1 MEIESKNFFR
11 ILSALLFKSDISEES
26 AKFKKF
32 LSSDKVLNKTFT
44 GISGSDSQEIKF
56 LGNIKNNKVLIND
69 DDIISIIFL
78 CCLYFNEIDERY
90 KDKSAYPI
98 ENILCFYD
106 HPSDTI
112 ELERFKG
119 ESLLTYCE
127 KHPNIGCKFSIDSV
141 REKYPNLNSSDLYF
155 SYRLSN
161 CLGELT
167 NVLSSKSKNFSILRK
182 VPTIL
187 SNEKYADQSD
197 LLTSCVNYMDCYSE
211 VSSSESLLPLYTQS
225 LPLCNLIYLL
235 LPIDERDKLYSN
247 EIFLGCLYTLLRDY
261 VDEKDTLKLRVN
273 ILNNFID
280 DHLSTLKKLFSF
292 GFETDFRKVIKS
304 EEFSARQLFEVN
316 ELRQLLLEESA
327 KSVNAKS
334 YAQSLSDKSDLV
346 MEKIISDYF
355 KIYFNINH
363 PELAVALTLVF
374 FSFMSTSPNIRKR
387 SEEFKFNYIAD
398 DGRER
403 VGKIKSKHF
412 VGYIDSRKNELSLRD
427 KDRNYI
433 RLFCSKRAN
442 LAIRVN
448 EKFKFQPTVMDK
460 CPKVLPYMKIDFY
473 KGLKATLLTKEET
486 ESLAHLKLYTDY
498 VSNNSKFSK
507 DRYFDYLMK
516 PT

>member
-1 MEIESKNFFR
+1 MEIESKNFYR
-11 ILSALLFKSDISEES
+11 ILSALLFKSDISEEC
-26 AKFKKF
+26 AKFKKLF
-32 LSSDKVLNKTFT
+32 SNDKILNKTFT

-56 LGNIKNNKVLIND
+56 SGNLKNGKIVID
-69 DDIISIIFL
+69 DKDIISVIFL
-78 CCLYFNEIDERY
+78 CCLYFNEIDEKY

-106 HPSDTI
+106 HPLDTI
-112 ELERFKG
+112 ELEQFKG
-119 ESLLTYCE
+119 ESLMTYCE
-127 KHPNIGCKFSIDSV
+127 KHPNIGCKFSIDDV
-141 REKYPNLNSSDLYF
+141 REKYSNLSDSDLYF

-167 NVLSSKSKNFSILRK
+167 NVLDSKSKNFSVLKK
-182 VPTIL
+182 VPTML
-187 SNEKYADQSD
+187 SNEKYTDQSD
-197 LLTSCVNYMDCYSE
+197 LIVSCIKYMDCYSE
-211 VSSSESLLPLYTQS
+211 ISSSESLLPLYTQS
-225 LPLCNLIYLL
+225 LPLCSLIYLL
-235 LPIDERDKLYSN
+235 LPIDDRDKLYSN
-247 EIFLGCLYTLLRDY
+247 EIFLGCLYTLLSDHI
-261 VDEKDTLKLRVN
+261 DEKDTLKLRVI
-273 ILNNFID
+273 ILNDFID

-292 GFETDFRKVIKS
+292 GFETDFKKVIKS

-327 KSVNAKS
+327 KGVNAKS
-334 YAQSLSDKSDLV
+334 YAQSLCDKSDLV

-374 FSFMSTSPNIRKR
+374 FSFMSTSPNIRNR
-387 SEEFKFNYIAD
+387 NEEFKFNYVAD
-398 DGRER
+398 DGKEKI
-403 VGKIKSKHF
+403 GKIKSKHF
-412 VGYIDSRKNELSLRD
+412 VNYIDSRKNELSLRD
-427 KDRNYI
+427 KERNYI

-507 DRYFDYLMK
+507 DKYFDYLMK

>member
-1 MEIESKNFFR
+1 MEIESKNFYR
-11 ILSALLFKSDISEES
+11 IFSALLFKSDISKELED
-26 AKFKKF
+26 FKNF
-32 LSSDKVLNKTFT
+32 LSKDKIVNKSFT
-44 GISGSDSQEIKF
+44 GVTGGDVEEIKF
-56 LGNIKNNKVLIND
+56 HGKIRDNKVLIED
-69 DDIISIIFL
+69 DDIISNIFL
-78 CCLYFNEIDERY
+78 CCLYFDNVEGRFKE
-90 KDKSAYPI
+90 KSAYPI

-106 HPSDTI
+106 HPTNTI
-112 ELERFKG
+112 ELEEFQN
-119 ESLLTYCE
+119 ESLLTYCD
-127 KHPNIGCKFSIDSV
+127 KNLNVGCKFTLDEV
-141 REKYPNLNSSDLYF
+141 KQKFNNLNNSDLYF

-167 NVLSSKSKNFSILRK
+167 NVLDSKSKNFSVLRK
-182 VPTIL
+182 VPTLIL
-187 SNEKYADQSD
+187 EEKYTDQSD
-197 LLTSCVNYMDCYSE
+197 ILIRCIEYMEYYSE
-211 VSSSESLLPLYTQS
+211 ISSSESLLPLYTQS
-225 LPLCNLIYLL
+225 LSLCSLIYLL
-235 LPIDERDKLYSN
+235 LPAEERDKLYAN
-247 EIFLGCLYTLLRDY
+247 EIFLGCLYTLLSDHI
-261 VDEKDTLKLRVN
+261 DEKDTLKLRDN
-273 ILNNFID
+273 ILNDFID
-280 DHLSTLKKLFSF
+280 EHLNTLKKLFSF
-292 GFETDFRKVIKS
+292 GFETDFKKVIKS

-327 KSVNAKS
+327 KGVNAKS
-334 YAQSLSDKSDLV
+334 YAQSLSDTSDLV
-346 MEKIISDYF
+346 MENIICDYF
-355 KIYFNINH
+355 KIFFKISH

-387 SEEFKFNYIAD
+387 NEEFKFNYISD
-398 DGRER
+398 DGKER

-412 VGYIDSRKNELSLRD
+412 VGYIDSRKNELSFRD
-427 KDRNYI
+427 KERNYI

-507 DRYFDYLMK
+507 DKYFDYLMK